1 MPSAAT
7 LHPPTPIVGRS
18 ASGDW
23 AVRLRQ
29 RLSAEWAGLRRPTT
43 EAAFASLRGQGH
55 SRNQDSVL
63 AAAPLYAVADG
74 VGGGKAGEL
83 ASTQML
89 DWCRRIGPEIW
100 RHPQRLAQHLI
111 GADLALAASLRALNT
126 GGPSATTFAG
136 AWLARNG
143 RGHLAHVGDVRILG
157 LRPDRHGV
165 RVSALTQDQTY
176 AAMGEAAPP
185 GGNAGDP
192 ARMVGVGAIG
202 QPPVQA
208 VALRDGQMLLLCS
221 DGFHRFVSPE
231 TLAGHVGQA
240 LRYDW
245 PLARLA
251 QRLAQLAQ
259 DEGSQDDVS
268 VLLVRRNPRWGVR
281 RGLWWTLAAALVLGL
296 ATASPWAALGE
307 WVAATVE
314 SVRSAPAPASTQTTV
329 PAPGTAPTPGATP
342 ASATASS
349 TGQPVPGS
357 AAASATAAPAP
368 TSMTVASVPSRSIA
382 GKLQPLPIQPL
393 SIPPAGPAPGLSP
406 AVPPSLPPS
415 APVLPRA
422 GPNFAP
428 AASAAGGAS
437 TPGRPSVL
445 MTGPVP
451 SAVAASA
458 PVPASGTAGAT
469 RAVNPANTAKAA
481 KLARPSKD
489 KRAPAGTAASVPA
502 APGNR
507 APAEPAK
514 LAPEPPAA
522 PAAPATSAAE
532 GRP

>member
-23 AVRLRQ
+23 ADRLRQ
-29 RLSAEWAGLRRPTT
+29 RLSAEWTRLRRPIT
-43 EAAFASLRGQGH
+43 EAAFASLRGHGH

-208 VALRDGQMLLLCS
+208 VALREGQMLLLCS

-240 LRYDW
+240 LRHDW

-259 DEGSQDDVS
+259 DEGSHDDVS

-296 ATASPWAALGE
+296 AAASPWARLGG
-307 WVAATVE
+307 WVAPTVG
-314 SVRSAPAPASTQTTV
+314 SVRSTLAPAPAM
-329 PAPGTAPTPGATP
+329 APGSAPTPASTA
-342 ASATASS
+342 ASANAATA
-349 TGQPVPGS
+349 GQPLPAS
-357 AAASATAAPAP
+357 AAASMTA
-368 TSMTVASVPSRSIA
+368 ASVPSRSIA
-382 GKLQPLPIQPL
+382 GKLQPLPIQP
-393 SIPPAGPAPGLSP
+393 AGPAPGLSP
-406 AVPPSLPPS
+406 ALPSTLPPS
-415 APVLPRA
+415 APVSPRA

-428 AASAAGGAS
+428 AASAAVGAS
-437 TPGRPSVL
+437 AQGRPSVL

-458 PVPASGTAGAT
+458 PAPQTASAT
-469 RAVNPANTAKAA
+469 RMVNTANAA
-481 KLARPSKD
+481 KLAKPSKD
-489 KRAPAGTAASVPA
+489 KRAPAGAAASAPP
-502 APGNR
+502 APGSS
-507 APAEPAK
+507 APAEAAK
-514 LAPEPPAA
+514 PAPEPPAA
-522 PAAPATSAAE
+522 PAAPATGAAE
-532 GRP
+532 GRQ